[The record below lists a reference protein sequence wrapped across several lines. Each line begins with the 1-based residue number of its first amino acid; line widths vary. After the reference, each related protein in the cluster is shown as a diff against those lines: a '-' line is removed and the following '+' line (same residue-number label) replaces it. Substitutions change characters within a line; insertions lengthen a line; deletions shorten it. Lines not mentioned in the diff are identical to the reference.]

1 MKKLIGRLSILVWKL
16 NICKWDYINL
26 NNVYKSEREV
36 KITDYFRLGDIT
48 HNVADISKA
57 KDILD
62 FRYSVDLK
70 EDVTQFCKRIQNQ
83 EYINSGYVKLFSDMK
98 KIRMFI

>member
-1 MKKLIGRLSILVWKL
+1 MKKVIGRLSILVLEL

-62 FRYSVDLK
+62 FRHSVDLK
-70 EDVTQFCKRIQNQ
+70 EDLTQFYKWIQDQ
-83 EYINSGYVKLFSDMK
+83 EYINSGYVKLSSDMEK
-98 KIRMFI
+98 SRMFI